1 MLALALTTVVS
12 LAPGPATNE
21 PAPPCPN
28 LTTGLLADPAAFAR
42 ITGDEPWQHY
52 PDELRD
58 RQLLSCLVKQ
68 YLGYPLRGKG
78 TITQAEATAA
88 SDIAALVRSLA
99 PTHTVQVVIDG
110 AEDIVPFASGRY
122 KSEDDYAEAA
132 DRHEQRAEARAK
144 SLARRVKSM
153 VPSDIAVDVGTMR
166 LNEEKGRRGVLVFVR
181 YTRKP
186 APTLPVNPVEPTVQ
200 PVPRDSDT
208 RPTPAAPLSAP
219 APIRAPITPPR
230 WMVSPYV
237 RVFYVFGHG
246 NSYVWDRGGEV
257 AGGLHFSRRFK
268 RWALEF
274 SGEFRHASI
283 RAKLE
288 FEDGTDP
295 LSVKH
300 YLFPVMLGVS
310 HRGLV
315 AGVEFAAGY
324 LDERLHPE
332 LAARQTIR
340 RASLATG
347 LYAGYRLPLP
357 NSTGPWVELG
367 YLFSWVHSPR
377 FPAFEQGLGHV
388 HSVSV
393 RVGWGF
399 SRKRRTK

>member
-1 MLALALTTVVS
+1 MLALALTTAMS
-12 LAPGPATNE
+12 LASGPAAD
-21 PAPPCPN
+21 APPCPE
-28 LTTGLLADPAAFAR
+28 LPAGLLADAAGFTPVA
-42 ITGDEPWQHY
+42 GNEDWQHY
-52 PDELRD
+52 LDELRE
-58 RQLLSCLVKQ
+58 RHLVGCLVKP
-68 YLGYPLRGKG
+68 YLGYPVRGAG
-78 TITQAEATAA
+78 SITQAEANA
-88 SDIAALVRSLA
+88 SKEIAALVRSLA
-99 PTHTVQVVIDG
+99 PEYTVEVVIDG
-110 AEDIVPFASGRY
+110 AEDVIPFASGRY
-122 KSEDDYAEAA
+122 KSEDDHAA
-132 DRHEQRAEARAK
+132 TMDLHEQRAERRAK
-144 SLARRVKSM
+144 ALARRLQSM
-153 VPSDIAVDVGTMR
+153 VPPGISVDIGALR
-166 LNEEKGRRGVLVFVR
+166 LNEAQGRRGVVVFVR
-181 YTRKP
+181 FARKP
-186 APTLPVNPVEPTVQ
+186 APVG
-200 PVPRDSDT
+200 PVPPGDPPVPEDSSPKTPDRTWKPT
-208 RPTPAAPLSAP
+208 RSAP
-219 APIRAPITPPR
+219 ADAPPAR
-230 WMVSPYV
+230 WMFSPYV
-237 RVFYVFGHG
+237 RAFYIFGHG

-274 SGEFRHASI
+274 SGEFRYASI
-283 RAKLE
+283 RTRLE

-315 AGVEFAAGY
+315 AGIEFAAGY

-332 LAARQTIR
+332 LDARATIR
-340 RASLATG
+340 RISLATG

-399 SRKRRTK
+399 SGKRRTK

>member
-1 MLALALTTVVS
+1 MLALALTTALR
-12 LAPGPATNE
+12 LAPGPATTE
-21 PAPPCPN
+21 PAPPCPD
-28 LTTGLLADPAAFAR
+28 LPAGLLADPAAFTR
-42 ITGDEPWQHY
+42 IAGSETWQHY
-52 PDELRD
+52 PDELRE
-58 RQLLSCLVKQ
+58 RQLLGCLFRQ

-78 TITQAEATAA
+78 SITQAEATAA
-88 SDIAALVRSLA
+88 RDIAALVRSLA
-99 PTHTVQVVIDG
+99 PAHNVEVIIDG
-110 AEDIVPFASGRY
+110 AEDVVPFASGRY

-132 DRHEQRAEARAK
+132 ERHEQRAEARAK

-153 VPSDIAVDVGTMR
+153 VSPAVAVDVGTTR
-166 LNEEKGRRGVLVFVR
+166 LNEQEGRRGVVVFVR
-181 YTRKP
+181 YIRKP
-186 APTLPVNPVEPTVQ
+186 ASTAPVDPVEPVVQ
-200 PVPRDSDT
+200 PVPKDST
-208 RPTPAAPLSAP
+208 PPAPTTPPAAASTRVA
-219 APIRAPITPPR
+219 PPR
-230 WMVSPYV
+230 WMFSPYV
-237 RVFYVFGHG
+237 RAFYIFGDG

-268 RWALEF
+268 HWALEF

-283 RAKLE
+283 RTKLE

-310 HRGLV
+310 HRGMV

-332 LAARQTIR
+332 LAARATVR

-357 NSTGPWVELG
+357 NSAGPWLELG

-399 SRKRRTK
+399 SRKRRAQ

>member
-1 MLALALTTVVS
+1 MLALALITVLS

-21 PAPPCPN
+21 PVPPCPN
-28 LTTGLLADPAAFAR
+28 LPVGLLADPAAFAR
-42 ITGDEPWQHY
+42 VAGDEAWQHY
-52 PDELRD
+52 PDELRE
-58 RQLLSCLVKQ
+58 RQLLGCLVKS
-68 YLGYPLRGKG
+68 YLGYPVRGAG
-78 TITQAEATAA
+78 SITQAEASA
-88 SDIAALVRSLA
+88 SKEIAALVRILA
-99 PTHTVQVVIDG
+99 PEYTVEVVIDG
-110 AEDIVPFASGRY
+110 AEDLIPFASGRY
-122 KSEDDYAEAA
+122 KSEDDHAA
-132 DRHEQRAEARAK
+132 TMDLHEQRAERRAK
-144 SLARRVKSM
+144 SLARRLQSM
-153 VPSDIAVDVGTMR
+153 VPPGTSVDVGAMR
-166 LNEEKGRRGVLVFVR
+166 LNEAQGRRGVVVFVR
-181 YTRKP
+181 FTRKP
-186 APTLPVNPVEPTVQ
+186 SPVEPVP
-200 PVPRDSDT
+200 PVDHSVPEDSHPKPPD
-208 RPTPAAPLSAP
+208 PTPTTTRSALADVPLA
-219 APIRAPITPPR
+219 R
-230 WMVSPYV
+230 WMFSPYV
-237 RVFYVFGHG
+237 RAFYILGHG

-274 SGEFRHASI
+274 SGEFRYASI
-283 RAKLE
+283 RTKLD

-332 LAARQTIR
+332 LAARATIR
-340 RASLATG
+340 RISLATG

-377 FPAFEQGLGHV
+377 FPAFEQNLGHV

-399 SRKRRTK
+399 SRKRRMK